1 MGEIWKDI
9 EGYEGY
15 YQISNLGRVKSC
27 GRVLKWKNGGIRVIK
42 EKLLFVNIR
51 PNKYPLVTLCKNCI
65 EVSYNIHRL
74 IGEHFIP
81 NPNNYPV
88 VRHLNDIRT
97 DFRIENLA
105 WGTYLDNM
113 KDAFKNNK
121 RIPTDA
127 QRNHCRKLGL
137 KSNRIVLCT
146 ETGIFYNSI
155 KEASI
160 AIDINYNTLYG
171 NLSGYYKNKT
181 KLILV

>member
-81 NPNNYPV
+81 NPNTHV
-88 VRHLNDIRT
+88 TFSHG
-97 DFRIENLA
+97 
-105 WGTYLDNM
+105 W
-113 KDAFKNNK
+113 
-121 RIPTDA
+121 
-127 QRNHCRKLGL
+127 
-137 KSNRIVLCT
+137 
-146 ETGIFYNSI
+146 NSI
-155 KEASI
+155 NQSTTVMFFSTNMIISFIVFCVFRSSPWK
-160 AIDINYNTLYG
+160 
-171 NLSGYYKNKT
+171 
-181 KLILV
+181 